1 MAETPRLLGIYVLP
15 PEGPF
20 LAVSDILGCQVS
32 PAIKNEK
39 VSRGDLPFH
48 YTR

>member
-1 MAETPRLLGIYVLP
+1 MAETPRLLGIYIFP

-32 PAIKNEK
+32 PAIKMK
-39 VSRGDLPFH
+39 R
-48 YTR
+48 